1 MKKGRK
7 TKPTSL
13 KLLDG
18 NPGKRPLPENE
29 PIPLDASKPT
39 PPSHLNEYALEEW
52 NRVCDGLHAM
62 GILFNIDMAI
72 LAAYCVS
79 YSRWKQAEEILNNL
93 REHGTKIEALIQ
105 VTHHGNMIP
114 HPLVGVSNTA
124 ARDVLR
130 YASQLG
136 ITPAAR
142 AGLGVKPKAGEK
154 SKFSGLIKNA

>member
-7 TKPTSL
+7 NKPTNL
-13 KLLDG
+13 RVLEG
-18 NPGKRPLPENE
+18 NPGKRPLPKDE
-29 PIPLDASKPT
+29 PKPLDTSKPN
-39 PPSHLNEYALEEW
+39 PPSHLDKYGLEEW

-62 GILFNIDMAI
+62 GVLFSIDMAI

-79 YSRWKQAEEILNNL
+79 YSRWKQAEEEL
-93 REHGTKIEALIQ
+93 GKIRKRGSKLKALIQ
-105 VTHHGNMIP
+105 KTHHGNMIP

-130 YASQLG
+130 YAAQLG

-142 AGLGVKPKAGEK
+142 AGLGVKPKTGEK
-154 SKFSGLIKNA
+154 SKFAGLIKNA